1 MNARVEAPARS
12 RDRWRLSSLG
22 LRQQRD
28 ALTLVQLSLA
38 VLAVFLGNGG
48 TPAAYGVAAALT
60 AYAFWRPLPD
70 EVSLG
75 SQRAWTLLVFAA
87 LAASTA
93 RAILLLE
100 FLDAGVDFLLLLAVQ
115 RFFNRQKPREHYQL
129 LLLGAVLLVIAA
141 VINAD
146 LNFPVI
152 LAAYL
157 PVATMALALNLL
169 LSEAERLGSR
179 VQYELERGGRQQ
191 LGLLWRASFQ
201 VALIAAFGGAFV
213 FVAFP
218 RFGVGVFLR
227 GSIPNQ
233 PTSGFS
239 DEVRLGGFGNI
250 KTDAS
255 VVMRLEPQGEFRN
268 VRRLDWHLRASAFD
282 TYDNGRWRH
291 TEDAEVVALR
301 STGRF
306 SVLVDERGPSALATG
321 TGRRPDVS
329 PTPVPGF
336 AAAEE
341 AVRVTVTLE
350 DIGTDLLFA
359 ASEPVAIALRPRG
372 ALERQNRL
380 ASGVDRQVRIPGKS
394 PGPVQYEFVSR
405 IGQPTRAELL
415 AVGDPAVPAP
425 LAVYARPADGLSDEV
440 HELAVELTANQLTRL
455 EKVEALMDH
464 LDDFAYTTELLRS
477 QRVEDGADPVEGFL
491 FDTRA
496 GHCEYFATGLAV
508 LAREA
513 GIPARNVNG
522 YYGAHYNPVGG
533 FYAVRQADAHSWV
546 EIYFDG
552 IGWVTFDPTPPD
564 GRTAGDDAPWFPT
577 LSQWVDAA
585 RNTYLSYVIDYDLGK
600 QLDLLENM
608 GAARKRQGLPPELR
622 WRGIVGWIAAPVV
635 LVLLGFTLRSLLRRR
650 TTPVEQQLYEQLLR
664 LQQRRGRAR
673 KPEESAS
680 RFASRLMDDGAPE
693 AEAMT
698 KFARAYE
705 ARRFGPPGRGPSVDE
720 LRRLARDVQAARG

>member
-1 MNARVEAPARS
+1 MNARVETPARP
-12 RDRWRLSSLG
+12 RGRWRLSDLG

-28 ALTLVQLSLA
+28 VLTLVQLALA
-38 VLAVFLGNGG
+38 VLAVLLGNGG
-48 TPAAYGVAAALT
+48 TPIAYVIAAALT

-70 EVSLG
+70 EVPVA

-93 RAILLLE
+93 RAILRLE

-169 LSEAERLGSR
+169 LSEADRLGPR

-227 GSIPNQ
+227 GSLPDRV
-233 PTSGFS
+233 TSGFS

-255 VVMRLEPQGEFRN
+255 VVMRLEPHGEFPE

-282 TYDNGRWRH
+282 TYEGGRWSH
-291 TEDAEVVALR
+291 TADADVVALR

-306 SVLVDERGPSALATG
+306 SVLIDERGPSAVATG
-321 TGRRPDVS
+321 TGRQPDVS
-329 PTPVPGF
+329 PTPIPGF
-336 AAAEE
+336 AAAEDS
-341 AVRVTVTLE
+341 VRVTVTLE

-359 ASEPVAIALRPRG
+359 ASEPVAFALRPRG

-380 ASGVDRQVRIPGKS
+380 ASGVDRQVRIPGKT

-405 IGQPTRAELL
+405 IGVPSRAELL
-415 AVGDPAVPAP
+415 AVGDPEVPPP
-425 LAVYARPADGLSDEV
+425 LQVYATPAAGLSDEV
-440 HELAVELTANQLTRL
+440 HDLAIGLTEGKSTRL

-464 LDDFAYTTELLRS
+464 LGDFAYTTELLS
-477 QRVEDGADPVEGFL
+477 SERVAEGADPVEGFL
-491 FDTRA
+491 FDTRT

-552 IGWVTFDPTPPD
+552 LGWITFDPTPPD

-577 LSQWVDAA
+577 IAQWFDAA
-585 RNTYLSYVIDYDLGK
+585 RNAYLSYVIDYDLGK

-622 WRGIVGWIAAPVV
+622 WRGIAGWIAAPVV
-635 LVLLGFTLRSLLRRR
+635 LALLGLGLRNLLRRR
-650 TTPVEQQLYEQLLR
+650 STPAEQQLYEQLLR
-664 LQQRRGRAR
+664 LQQRRGRGR
-673 KPEESAS
+673 KPEESAT
-680 RFASRLMDDGAPE
+680 RFARRLGDDGAPE
-693 AEAMT
+693 AEAMMT
-698 KFARAYE
+698 FARAYE
-705 ARRFGPPGRGPSVDE
+705 ARRFGPPDRGPGLEE
-720 LRRLARDVQAARG
+720 LRRLAREVQLAR